1 MQVIF
6 GDENEV
12 GDSGRTS
19 LMNPLIYTGRI
30 SGCMKEEHDGG
41 IEDRKDR
48 V

>member
-6 GDENEV
+6 EDENEV

-19 LMNPLIYTGRI
+19 LMDPLICTGRI
-30 SGCMKEEHDGG
+30 SGCMEEEHDRG
-41 IEDRKDR
+41 IEDRKDG